1 MEKDGRRLDLSRT
14 QLTSLEGVQLPG
26 SLQELYLYDTPLT
39 SLEGIQ
45 LPGNL
50 QRLDLCFT
58 QLTSLEGVQL
68 PGNLQVLYL
77 YNTNLTSLPESI
89 RKLKALK
96 TLDLC
101 DLKLKELPDWL
112 PELGLPFTRSPL
124 GDGIILSGTTVEGV
138 DMSIFDQSQ
147 ETIREW
153 FRNRSLINQHL
164 QKLRSAKQG
173 KFVRSLRL
181 FFRPISYPLIP
192 LDVFTDSSCSM
203 YDLDSYYY
211 LNKLSISAQRKRIHV
226 RWVCG
231 RYTPSRCFDNTEWDP
246 KTYLPAWRS
255 QKPLYFADRY
265 YDYYH
270 NINLLNMPGE
280 IFRKFSQKEPEAEEP
295 AKPLN
300 ELKVVFLGDGEAGKS
315 HTIARLLN
323 NGIQVDKF
331 RGVSTPGI
339 VIEDKEYQIGSRQV
353 KVHYWDFGGQ
363 EILHSMHRMFLTERT
378 LYVVMLN
385 VREGNQD
392 DRARYWLHNLKS
404 FANGAPVLLVL
415 NKMDMNKNASVNES
429 DLRKLYPKLT
439 EIVKLS
445 TKEDSEAE
453 FNRKFRDV
461 LLGQIGKMDILD
473 YSFIP
478 AWSRLKNKLQ
488 NMTEN
493 YIKGGVFR
501 DYCDD
506 CGVRGS
512 DAVRRDLL
520 NWFSDLGVSFCYS
533 DKDKPEDYVVLRP
546 DWITNAIYIILFN
559 KIEAVTNGLV
569 THDTIY
575 RMLSSGDT
583 ENVQRTVVSATYT
596 REEVDYVLNVIRKF
610 RLSFPVENESTEFMP
625 MLCNANSTAAAEE
638 YENDPDALEFRMHYD
653 YLPNNVI
660 HRLMVDHRKELDQS
674 NVWLT
679 GARFVCGDTGR
690 SAVVKSEGNLL
701 RIFVRAEGEIRNPQR
716 YLDELKTTL
725 ERINTEMGLTVGK
738 MEVAYKEAGRVA
750 YFNYGELLFAQ
761 DIGETQILCMELRKK
776 VLLSDVLM
784 QSDYPEDENQKRL
797 LTDIRQ
803 ACARLQDRKIYWA
816 AKEDDRTDFLMD
828 QLEAA
833 KYTVQGQKRVGIS
846 AGGIQSGE
854 LDLDIRLNP
863 GDCWSALEALNLT
876 GSSDNQIEYWNAH
889 LKKLLSNYN
898 HVGRSFLFHV
908 SYVLCKQERFDKVCA
923 EMYEHL
929 RFYSPPGFEVQRR
942 FVHHMAGPEDQTGGF
957 IRVVKAVYDCGG
969 IPMTVYHFF
978 VRMGE

>member
-1 MEKDGRRLDLSRT
+1 MWKDWWKEDLSKDGRVLDLSRT

-26 SLQELYLYDTPLT
+26 
-39 SLEGIQ
+39 
-45 LPGNL
+45 NL
-50 QRLDLCFT
+50 QWLDLSYT
-58 QLTSLEGVQL
+58 KLTSLEGVQL

-89 RKLKALK
+89 RKLKALY

-101 DLKLKELPDWL
+101 GLKLKELPDWL
-112 PELGLPFTRSPL
+112 PELGLPFTRDEY
-124 GDGIILSGTTVEGV
+124 GDGIRLYNTTVEGV

-147 ETIREW
+147 EMIREW
-153 FRNRSLINQHL
+153 FKEYARKKHPERIFISHSHLGMDFGNTYQSIIDSLERNRRETASRWWQLIIDSDPWNSR
-164 QKLRSAKQG
+164 KLPEYTKPRFGFDPFDFG
-173 KFVRSLRL
+173 K
-181 FFRPISYPLIP
+181 
-192 LDVFTDSSCSM
+192 
-203 YDLDSYYY
+203 YYY
-211 LNKLSISAQRKRIHV
+211 PDRFPDRFSPLPVQKKPPI

-231 RYTPSRCFDNTEWDP
+231 RYTPSGCFDNEDWNP
-246 KTYLPAWRS
+246 KTYLTAWKARKPIYLEDVPA
-255 QKPLYFADRY
+255 A
-265 YDYYH
+265 
-270 NINLLNMPGE
+270 
-280 IFRKFSQKEPEAEEP
+280 EPEAEEP

-501 DYCDD
+501 GYCDD

-625 MLCNANSTAAAEE
+625 MLCNANSTAIAEK

-776 VLLSDVLM
+776 VLLADVLM

-803 ACARLQDRKIYWA
+803 ACEMLQEDSLYWTA
-816 AKEDDRTDFLMD
+816 NEDQRTGLLAKLLRAKNYIAMEQHRT
-828 QLEAA
+828 
-833 KYTVQGQKRVGIS
+833 GIS

-863 GDCWSALEALNLT
+863 GDCWSALEALNLK
-876 GSSDNQIEYWNAH
+876 SSSPSQIEYWNAH
-889 LKKLLSNYN
+889 LKKLLDNYN
-898 HVGRSFLFHV
+898 DVGRAFLFHV
-908 SYVLCKQERFDKVCA
+908 SYIQCQKDKFGKICSDL
-923 EMYEHL
+923 YEHL
-929 RFYSPPGFEVQRR
+929 RFYSPPGFELLRR
-942 FVHHMAGPEDQTGGF
+942 FVQNISLGKKRKEESF
-957 IRVVKAVYDCGG
+957 LRVVKAVYDCGG

-978 VRMGE
+978 VRIGDN